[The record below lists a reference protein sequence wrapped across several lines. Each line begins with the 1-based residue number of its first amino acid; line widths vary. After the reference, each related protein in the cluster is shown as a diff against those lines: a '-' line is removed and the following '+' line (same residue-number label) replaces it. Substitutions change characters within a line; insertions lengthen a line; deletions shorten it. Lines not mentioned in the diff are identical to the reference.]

1 MGYSIVKQ
9 KHFYCDPNKPE
20 LPSSPDNVKHVVNF
34 LELNPKET
42 DIVKTGIIDG
52 SRIRWAKELN
62 VSECSISDEKALE
75 GIDFINEN
83 YTIKRVNE

>member
-52 SRIRWAKELN
+52 SRIRWAKSASSSSLFA
-62 VSECSISDEKALE
+62 I
-75 GIDFINEN
+75 GF
-83 YTIKRVNE
+83 TWPRRVNSANDIEVSRRP